1 MKVEIGGEYPPAT
14 PLFFFFLL
22 LPLLYLVEIEMM
34 QGFVWG
40 NHANFSPYINIVAF
54 N

>member
-1 MKVEIGGEYPPAT
+1 MKVEIGGDYLLDT
-14 PLFFFFLL
+14 PLFPFF
-22 LPLLYLVEIEMM
+22 LPLLYVVEIEMM